1 MTDTARG
8 RRWTGTP
15 GRAGMNVVVTSR
27 PTMNDV
33 AREAGVAL
41 KTVSRYVN
49 GETNINSVM
58 AGRIAE
64 AIAHL
69 GYRRNLSAASLRPGW
84 TSRTIGLVISD
95 LANPHWAALAR
106 GVERAATARGYLLV
120 TGSSEEDG
128 TRHDAIVDRMLDQR
142 LDGLIVV
149 PPRIPG
155 RPWASLVPPVPPV
168 VFVDREIDTPGARC
182 ITADDRGGAHA
193 AVAALVAGGARR
205 IAVVGDS
212 LGIPA
217 MAARVEGYRS
227 ALAAAGLPADPA
239 LVHDGAHSA
248 EQAER
253 IVGVLL
259 SSAGPTVDAVF
270 AANNRSSLGALQA
283 FRAAGRRLPLVGF
296 DDFEVATLLDPPVS
310 VVCQDVDAMGATAV
324 SVLLDTLE
332 GAADVP
338 SRVVL
343 PTTLHLRGSER

>member
-1 MTDTARG
+1 
-8 RRWTGTP
+8 
-15 GRAGMNVVVTSR
+15 MNGVVTSR

-58 AGRIAE
+58 AERIAE

-95 LANPHWAALAR
+95 LANPHWATLAR
-106 GVERAATARGYLLV
+106 GVERAATDRGYLLV

-128 TRHDAIVDRMLDQR
+128 ARHDALVDRMLDQR
-142 LDGLIVV
+142 LDGLVVV

-155 RPWASLVPPVPPV
+155 RAWDSLVPPVPPV
-168 VFVDREIDTPGARC
+168 VFVDRVVDVPGARC
-182 ITADDRGGAHA
+182 ITADDRGGAGE
-193 AVAALVAGGARR
+193 AVAALAAGGARR
-205 IAVVGDS
+205 IAFVGDS

-217 MAARVEGYRS
+217 MAERLAGYRA
-227 ALAAAGLPADPA
+227 ALQAAGLAEDPA

-253 IVGVLL
+253 IVGTLL
-259 SSAGPTVDAVF
+259 TSALASADAVF

-283 FRAAGRRLPLVGF
+283 FRAAGRRLPLIGF
-296 DDFEVATLLDPPVS
+296 DDFEAATLLDPPVS
-310 VVCQDVDAMGATAV
+310 VVGQDVGAMGAAAV
-324 SVLLDTLE
+324 TILLDTLE

-338 SRVVL
+338 SRVVV